1 VPLKSTV
8 EKAGGGVGKK
18 CENSVWPAQFF
29 WKILNFS
36 KEGEG
41 EWDYSGGG
49 WTYSSYNVCMYAVI
63 AVKSLI
69 LLMYAK

>member
-49 WTYSSYNVCMYAVI
+49 ELIQVTMYVCMQ
-63 AVKSLI
+63 LF
-69 LLMYAK
+69 MYAK